1 MSIRKTLQ
9 NKSILIT
16 GGTGSFGNEFIRF
29 LLKEANPKK
38 IVIFSRDEFKQFQMS
53 EKYPKKKFN
62 SLRFFIGDVREK
74 ERLEYATK
82 NIDIIIHAAALKQI
96 NTAEYNPWEFIKTNI
111 VGAQNVID
119 CAIKNNIEKVI
130 ALSTDKAADPISLYG
145 ATKFTSD
152 KLFIAANNIT
162 GKNKTK
168 FSVVRYGNV
177 ASSRGSVIPFFKK
190 LIEEKADFLPITDK
204 RMTRFFISLKE
215 STEFVGKCLNLMK
228 GGEIFVPKISSIK
241 IVDLANSLAPKIKQK
256 IIGIRPGEKLHEV
269 MCPQNSSA
277 HTIEFNNFFVI
288 APSIIFLDRKKI
300 NYFKY
305 SNNIKGK
312 KVKDGF
318 EYSSEKNKFFL
329 KGKDLK
335 KKLEKV
341 F

>member
-1 MSIRKTLQ
+1 M
-9 NKSILIT
+9 
-16 GGTGSFGNEFIRF
+16 
-29 LLKEANPKK
+29 
-38 IVIFSRDEFKQFQMS
+38 
-53 EKYPKKKFN
+53 
-62 SLRFFIGDVREK
+62 
-74 ERLEYATK
+74 
-82 NIDIIIHAAALKQI
+82 
-96 NTAEYNPWEFIKTNI
+96 
-111 VGAQNVID
+111 
-119 CAIKNNIEKVI
+119 
-130 ALSTDKAADPISLYG
+130 YG

-177 ASSRGSVIPFFKK
+177 ASSRGSVITFFKK

-300 NYFKY
+300 NYFKLNQY
-305 SNNIKGK
+305 KRE

-329 KGKDLK
+329 R
-335 KKLEKV
+335 ERP
-341 F
+341 

>member
-1 MSIRKTLQ
+1 
-9 NKSILIT
+9 
-16 GGTGSFGNEFIRF
+16 
-29 LLKEANPKK
+29 
-38 IVIFSRDEFKQFQMS
+38 
-53 EKYPKKKFN
+53 
-62 SLRFFIGDVREK
+62 
-74 ERLEYATK
+74 
-82 NIDIIIHAAALKQI
+82 
-96 NTAEYNPWEFIKTNI
+96 
-111 VGAQNVID
+111 
-119 CAIKNNIEKVI
+119 
-130 ALSTDKAADPISLYG
+130 
-145 ATKFTSD
+145 
-152 KLFIAANNIT
+152 
-162 GKNKTK
+162 
-168 FSVVRYGNV
+168 
-177 ASSRGSVIPFFKK
+177 
-190 LIEEKADFLPITDK
+190 
-204 RMTRFFISLKE
+204 
-215 STEFVGKCLNLMK
+215 MK